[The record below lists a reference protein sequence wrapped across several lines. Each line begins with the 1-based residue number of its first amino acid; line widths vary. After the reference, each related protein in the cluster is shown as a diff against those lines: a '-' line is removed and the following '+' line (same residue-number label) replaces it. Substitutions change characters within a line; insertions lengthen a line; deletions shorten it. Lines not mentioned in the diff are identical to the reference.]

1 MKSYATG
8 KAMFFQATSIYQ
20 LLPLHTLAMCRGE
33 RLSCIKAILRLS
45 GISNFFQSSS
55 QFLKLKQYLFKIL
68 IEHERTSDHI
78 SD

>member
-45 GISNFFQSSS
+45 GSSNFFQACS
-55 QFLKLKQYLFKIL
+55 QFLKLKQYFFKIL
-68 IEHERTSDHI
+68 IEHKCASDHVG
-78 SD
+78 D